1 MTINL
6 WCWYIY
12 IYFRYLNIIYLLL
25 QKRKIS
31 FVLFWKEVKQDINT
45 YDKVKQEKL
54 EFQLM
59 FVFDFFRLAWTWKE
73 HVCYQDYEWI
83 HVMWF
88 RKGELLFF
96 LLVLFISPLLLCVRE
111 LTHVERGM
119 GKIRRKKINSLKK
132 VVDIGWVFS
141 WKTLHGLPFIVWLFV
156 KQNNR

>member
-12 IYFRYLNIIYLLL
+12 IYFRYLIIIYLLL

-73 HVCYQDYEWI
+73 HVCYQDYENGF
-83 HVMWF
+83 MLCDLGKENSSSSFWF
-88 RKGELLFF
+88 CSFPIAF
-96 LLVLFISPLLLCVRE
+96 VP
-111 LTHVERGM
+111 TW
-119 GKIRRKKINSLKK
+119 INSRWKGNGQNQK
-132 VVDIGWVFS
+132 EEDQFS
-141 WKTLHGLPFIVWLFV
+141 
-156 KQNNR
+156 